1 MKFYGNADLQN
12 NEIRQ
17 AVMQAETDF
26 PTPAVAG
33 RIIFLQK
40 RVYICAEINSGLPVW
55 IPLTNEINTYMQTVT
70 VATTTWTITHNLQT
84 MAPLVQVY
92 GTDNNMLIPNEIT
105 VTDNNTVTI
114 TFGAAANGTAVVMFG
129 DIAGAAKPAYAF
141 EWFQNTSSTTWVV
154 THGLG
159 HYPIVRVYVNN
170 EEVQPASIV
179 HNSINQTT
187 ITFSSAQAG
196 YATFL

>member
-26 PTPAVAG
+26 PVPAVAG

-40 RVYICAEINSGLPVW
+40 RVYICAEILSGLPVW
-55 IPLTNEINTYMQTVT
+55 IPLTNEINTYMQTIST
-70 VATTTWTITHNLQT
+70 ASTTWTITHNLQT
-84 MAPLVQVY
+84 MAPLVQIY
-92 GTDNNMLIPNEIT
+92 NTDNLMVIPEEIT
-105 VTDNNTVTI
+105 IVDNNTVSI
-114 TFGAAANGTAVVMFG
+114 TFGIAQNGTAVVMFG
-129 DIAGAAKPAYAF
+129 DISGAAKPSYAY
-141 EWFQNTSSTTWVV
+141 EWFQNSSSTSWVI

-187 ITFSSAQAG
+187 ITFTTAQVG

>member
-17 AVMQAETDF
+17 AVMQAESDF

-33 RIIFLQK
+33 RIIFIQK
-40 RVYICAEINSGLPVW
+40 RVYICAEINLGLPVW
-55 IPLTNEINTYMQTVT
+55 IPLTNEIDTYLQAVT
-70 VATTTWTITHNLQT
+70 VANTTWTITHNLKS
-84 MAPLVQVY
+84 MSPLVQVY
-92 GTDNNMLIPNEIT
+92 NTDNQMVIPDQIT
-105 VTDNNTVTI
+105 VIDNNTVQI
-114 TFGAAANGTAVVMFG
+114 TFGLAQDGTAVVMFG
-129 DIAGAAKPAYAF
+129 DVAGAAKPSYAY
-141 EWFQNTSSTTWVV
+141 EWFQNTGSTSWVV
-154 THGLG
+154 VHGLG